1 MQQVSFRVGF
11 RVGLGLLSLL
21 GLVLE
26 VLRVGFRVGVVVV
39 FFSGLVWDL
48 FKAGFGVY
56 LGLV

>member
-1 MQQVSFRVGF
+1 M
-11 RVGLGLLSLL
+11 L
-21 GLVLE
+21 GLVLGF
-26 VLRVGFRVGVVVV
+26 LRVGFRVGVVV